1 MTSPAVSRSAVDPL
15 AGFMAARAEGLLAT
29 FSAGGVL
36 QAADIH
42 VASRLGKLGG
52 ESREDVLLAVALAVR
67 AVRHGSVR
75 FSIDDVAAS
84 VVAEDAGAEGSLITE
99 LPWPE
104 PDTWLEL
111 LRTSPLVREHGMPV
125 PDVNGADVDGADV
138 DGGGGNGNVP
148 RGEGGVGTGGSG
160 PDSPD
165 TRATATHVRPLQ
177 LWGRDVWLE
186 RYWRIEAAVANDLL
200 RRSATLPAVD
210 EARLSAV
217 LAALWPVPKSGP
229 DPDEDQRT
237 AAGTALRRP
246 VSILGGGPGTG
257 KTTTVARILVAL
269 QAITAGTDAAG
280 ITAPSI
286 ALAAPTGKAAARLQE
301 AIGAAANDEALPAD
315 GRALL
320 AGLSTSTVHRLIGA
334 YRSSGGSRYH
344 AENPLPHDVVVVD
357 EASMLALGLFHRL
370 LAALRP
376 STRLLLVGDPE
387 QLTSVEAGAV
397 LADLSAVHPTSS
409 FAPGVS
415 RLRINRRSGD
425 QPELTALAAG
435 LRTGDVD
442 AVLEVISAGGQA
454 ISWHEVADDQALPDA
469 VETVLRTQLLGVDRD
484 LLTAGR
490 AGDAE
495 AAIRALERHRL
506 LCAHRRGPRGVRY
519 WTAQAR
525 RWLTEVEGGLP
536 YSHDERY
543 AGQPLLV
550 TENDYENQLWNGDT
564 GVVVARGDD
573 LVAAFGRGSTPF
585 ELPIGRVGHAT
596 PLHAMTVHRGQG
608 SEFDEVTVLL
618 PSAGSAL
625 ATRELLY
632 TAVTRARRRVTLIG
646 SEAAVRS
653 CVARQ
658 AQRATGLARRLQP
671 N

>member
-1 MTSPAVSRSAVDPL
+1 MSDPAVQRSAVDPL
-15 AGFMAARAEGLLAT
+15 AGWMPARAEGLLAT

-36 QAADIH
+36 HAADVH
-42 VASRLGKLGG
+42 VARRLGQLGG
-52 ESREDVLLAVALAVR
+52 ETREDVLLAASLAVR

-75 FSIDDVAAS
+75 FSLDDVAAS
-84 VVAEDAGAEGSLITE
+84 VVAEDAGAEGSVIAE
-99 LPWPE
+99 LPWPQ
-104 PDTWLEL
+104 PDSWLEL
-111 LRTSPLVREHGMPV
+111 LRTSPLVREHGGLG
-125 PDVNGADVDGADV
+125 PDGNAPGGDNGGDN
-138 DGGGGNGNVP
+138 GGETGGQ
-148 RGEGGVGTGGSG
+148 TGGSG
-160 PDSPD
+160 PD
-165 TRATATHVRPLQ
+165 TAAAATADVRPLQ

-186 RYWRIEAAVANDLL
+186 RYWRIEAAVADDLL
-200 RRSATLPAVD
+200 RRSAAPPAVD
-210 EARLSAV
+210 EDRLSAV
-217 LAALWPVPKSGP
+217 LSELWPVPKSGP

-237 AAGTALRRP
+237 AAGTALRSP

-269 QAITAGTDAAG
+269 QAMTAGIGAAG
-280 ITAPSI
+280 IGAPSI

-301 AIGAAANDEALPAD
+301 AIGAAANDPALPAE
-315 GRALL
+315 GRLLL
-320 AGLSTSTVHRLIGA
+320 AGLSTSTVHRLISA
-334 YRSSGGSRYH
+334 YRSSGRSRYH

-376 STRLLLVGDPE
+376 ATRLLLVGDPE

-415 RLRINRRSGD
+415 RLRLNRRSGD
-425 QPELTALAAG
+425 QPELTALATG

-442 AVLEVISAGGQA
+442 AVLQVIAGGGQA
-454 ISWHEVADDQALPDA
+454 ISWYEVADDQPLPAPVEA
-469 VETVLRTQLLGVDRD
+469 VLSAQLLGVDRD
-484 LLTAGR
+484 LLAAGR

-495 AAIRALERHRL
+495 AAIGALERHRL

-525 RWLTEVEGGLP
+525 RWLSEIEGGLP
-536 YSHDERY
+536 YAYDERY

-564 GVVVARGDD
+564 GVVLARGDD

-585 ELPIGRVGHAT
+585 ELPVGRVGHAT
-596 PLHAMTVHRGQG
+596 PLHAMTVHRSQG

-618 PSAGSAL
+618 PSAASAL

-646 SEAAVRS
+646 SSAAIRA
-653 CVARQ
+653 CVARP
-658 AQRATGLARRLQP
+658 AQRATGLRRRLEA
-671 N
+671 

>member
-1 MTSPAVSRSAVDPL
+1 MSGPTVPRSAVDPL
-15 AGFMAARAEGLLAT
+15 AGWMPARAKGLLAT

-36 QAADIH
+36 HATDVH
-42 VASRLGKLGG
+42 VAARLGQLGG
-52 ESREDVLLAVALAVR
+52 EAREDVLLAAALAVR

-75 FSIDDVAAS
+75 FSLSDVAAS
-84 VVAEDAGAEGSLITE
+84 VVAEDVGAEGSVITE
-99 LPWPE
+99 LPWPQ
-104 PDTWLEL
+104 PDSWLEL
-111 LRTSPLVREHGMPV
+111 LRTSPLVREHGGLS
-125 PDVNGADVDGADV
+125 PDGNAAGADGGA
-138 DGGGGNGNVP
+138 
-148 RGEGGVGTGGSG
+148 TGGSG
-160 PDSPD
+160 PSPV
-165 TRATATHVRPLQ
+165 TATKLDVRPLQ

-186 RYWRIEAAVANDLL
+186 RCWRIEAAVADDLL
-200 RRSATLPAVD
+200 RRSAAPPATD

-217 LAALWPVPKSGP
+217 LSELWPVPKAGP

-237 AAGTALRRP
+237 AAGTALRSP

-269 QAITAGTDAAG
+269 QAMTSGIGAAGSGAAG
-280 ITAPSI
+280 IGAPSI

-301 AIGAAANDEALPAD
+301 AIGAAANDPALPAE
-315 GRALL
+315 GRLLL

-334 YRSSGGSRYH
+334 YRSSGRSRYH

-376 STRLLLVGDPE
+376 ATRLLLVGDPE

-415 RLRINRRSGD
+415 RLRLNRRSGD
-425 QPELTALAAG
+425 QPELTALATG

-442 AVLEVISAGGQA
+442 AVLQVIAGGGQA
-454 ISWHEVADDQALPDA
+454 ISWYEVADDQPLPAPVEA
-469 VETVLRTQLLGVDRD
+469 VLSAQLLGVDRD
-484 LLTAGR
+484 LLAAGR

-495 AAIRALERHRL
+495 AAIGALERHRL

-525 RWLTEVEGGLP
+525 RWLSEIEGGLP
-536 YSHDERY
+536 YAYDERY

-564 GVVVARGDD
+564 GVVLARGDD

-585 ELPIGRVGHAT
+585 ELPVGRVGHAT
-596 PLHAMTVHRGQG
+596 PLHAMTVHRSQG

-618 PSAGSAL
+618 PSAASAL

-646 SEAAVRS
+646 SSAAVRA
-653 CVARQ
+653 CVARP
-658 AQRATGLARRLQP
+658 AQRATGLRRRLEA
-671 N
+671 

>member
-1 MTSPAVSRSAVDPL
+1 MSRPAVPRPEVDPL
-15 AGFMAARAEGLLAT
+15 AGWMAARAEGLLAT
-29 FSAGGVL
+29 FGSAGVL
-36 QAADIH
+36 HAADVH
-42 VASRLGKLGG
+42 VACRLGQLGG
-52 ESREDVLLAVALAVR
+52 DAREDVLLAAALAVR

-75 FSIDDVAAS
+75 FSLGDVAAS
-84 VVAEDAGAEGSLITE
+84 VVAEDAGAEGSVIAE

-104 PDTWLEL
+104 PDAWLEL
-111 LRTSPLVREHGMPV
+111 LRTSPLVWEH
-125 PDVNGADVDGADV
+125 
-138 DGGGGNGNVP
+138 
-148 RGEGGVGTGGSG
+148 EGLG
-160 PDSPD
+160 PD
-165 TRATATHVRPLQ
+165 RAAPADVRPLQ
-177 LWGRDVWLE
+177 LWGRDLWLE
-186 RYWRIEAAVANDLL
+186 RYWRIEAAVADDLL
-200 RRSATLPAVD
+200 RRSAAPPAVD
-210 EARLSAV
+210 ESRLSAV
-217 LAALWPVPKSGP
+217 LSELWPVPQSGP

-237 AAGTALRRP
+237 AAGTALRWP

-269 QAITAGTDAAG
+269 QAMTSVPVTAGPVTAGNGAAG
-280 ITAPSI
+280 ISAPSI

-301 AIGAAANDEALPAD
+301 TIGAAANDPALSAE
-315 GRALL
+315 GRLLL

-334 YRSSGGSRYH
+334 YRSSGRSRYH

-370 LAALRP
+370 LTALRP
-376 STRLLLVGDPE
+376 TTRLLLVGDPE

-397 LADLSAVHPTSS
+397 LADLSAVHPASS

-415 RLRINRRSGD
+415 RLRLNRRSGD

-442 AVLEVISAGGQA
+442 AVLQVITAGGQA
-454 ISWHEVADDQALPDA
+454 ISWHEVPDDQALPQP
-469 VETVLRTQLLGVDRD
+469 VEAVLRAQLVDVDRD
-484 LLTAGR
+484 LLAAGR
-490 AGDAE
+490 AGDAQ
-495 AAIRALERHRL
+495 AAIQALERHRL

-525 RWLTEVEGGLP
+525 RWLSEVEGGLP
-536 YSHDERY
+536 YAYDERY

-564 GVVVARGDD
+564 GVVLARGDA

-596 PLHAMTVHRGQG
+596 PLHAMTVHRSQG

-632 TAVTRARRRVTLIG
+632 TAVTRARRQVTLIG

-653 CVARQ
+653 CVGRQ
-658 AQRATGLARRLQP
+658 AQRATGLGRRLQP
-671 N
+671 

>member
-1 MTSPAVSRSAVDPL
+1 MSGPTVPRAAMDPL
-15 AGFMAARAEGLLAT
+15 AGWMPARAEGLLAT

-36 QAADIH
+36 HAADVH
-42 VASRLGKLGG
+42 VANRLGKLGG
-52 ESREDVLLAVALAVR
+52 EAREDVLLAAALAVR

-75 FSIDDVAAS
+75 FSLADVAAS
-84 VVAEDAGAEGSLITE
+84 VVAEDAGAEGSVIAQ

-104 PDTWLEL
+104 PDAWLEL
-111 LRTSPLVREHGMPV
+111 LRTSPLVREHGGLG
-125 PDVNGADVDGADV
+125 PDGNAVAVDNGG
-138 DGGGGNGNVP
+138 
-148 RGEGGVGTGGSG
+148 RTGGSTPG
-160 PDSPD
+160 AAAPANTD
-165 TRATATHVRPLQ
+165 VRPLQ

-186 RYWRIEAAVANDLL
+186 RYWRIEAAVADDLL
-200 RRSATLPAVD
+200 RRSAAPPATD

-217 LAALWPVPKSGP
+217 LSELWPVPKSGP

-237 AAGTALRRP
+237 AAGTALRSP

-269 QAITAGTDAAG
+269 QAMTAGIGAAG
-280 ITAPSI
+280 IGAAGIGAPSI

-301 AIGAAANDEALPAD
+301 AIGAAANDPALPAE
-315 GRALL
+315 GRLLL

-334 YRSSGGSRYH
+334 YRSSGRSRYH

-376 STRLLLVGDPE
+376 ATRLLLVGDPE

-397 LADLSAVHPTSS
+397 LADLSAVHPASS

-415 RLRINRRSGD
+415 RLRLNRRSGD
-425 QPELTALAAG
+425 QPELTVLSTG

-442 AVLEVISAGGQA
+442 AVLEVIAGGGQA
-454 ISWHEVADDQALPDA
+454 ISWHEVADDQALP
-469 VETVLRTQLLGVDRD
+469 ESIQTVLRAQLLGVDRD
-484 LLTAGR
+484 LLAAGR
-490 AGDAE
+490 AGDAQ
-495 AAIRALERHRL
+495 AAIGALERHRL

-525 RWLTEVEGGLP
+525 RWLSEVEGGLP
-536 YSHDERY
+536 YAYDERY

-564 GVVVARGDD
+564 GVVLARGDD

-596 PLHAMTVHRGQG
+596 PLHAMTVHRSQG

-618 PSAGSAL
+618 PSAASAL

-646 SEAAVRS
+646 SSAAVRA
-653 CVARQ
+653 CVARP
-658 AQRATGLARRLQP
+658 AQRATGLRRRLEA
-671 N
+671 